1 MMMGSPRMISIM
13 ADAVLRSA
21 FIFESRI
28 RARMRPIT
36 LLSKKARMV
45 TCMVTTAPLSRIGR
59 KSMALLIES
68 FMLIPP
74 QLNTPL
80 FQYFVQR
87 AIVFDLLDGLV
98 EALFEFVITFSDDQ
112 ADLTGTFLLV
122 IRHDFHAFQVALL
135 NLVGEDGLITNACL
149 DSAQSHISGEISQ
162 GIVGADV
169 LEIPFFL

>member
-59 KSMALLIES
+59 KSMALLIKS

-74 QLNTPL
+74 QLNPQL
-80 FQYFVQR
+80 IEYFLHR
-87 AIVFDLLDGLV
+87 ALVLHLLHALV
-98 EALFEFVITFSDDQ
+98 EAFFELVTTF
-112 ADLTGTFLLV
+112 AD
-122 IRHDFHAFQVALL
+122 
-135 NLVGEDGLITNACL
+135 
-149 DSAQSHISGEISQ
+149 
-162 GIVGADV
+162 
-169 LEIPFFL
+169 